1 MKKIARVLS
10 FVLCMTL
17 MVSTLC
23 ACAKQQAPAA
33 TEAAPAET
41 QQTVPAETQAEAAEE
56 AAEPAEAAPVF
67 YDVGDKMADFTVTTY
82 DGKEVS
88 LYQVLEEKEMV
99 LLNLWATW
107 CGPCGSE
114 FPAMQ
119 EAYEKYQDKAE
130 IIAVSVYAGDTDE
143 ILAEYAKEKGM
154 TFCVCT
160 DTAGVGAL
168 IDHTYIPTS
177 LVIDRFGTICLKESN
192 AIPDPAVFE
201 NLFEIYTAE
210 DYTESVFMPSLLS
223 EKPSAEPSDPE
234 KLAEALNAEGG
245 NLVFANSDN
254 MFNWPMTVEQ
264 KDGRSVVSA
273 SNVASYFSVSSVET
287 QVDVKAGDV
296 LVVEYKLQ
304 SNANDNA
311 LHLEVDG
318 QRVKKTALTR
328 DWNTYAYRFAEEGT
342 HKVEISF
349 HVDMNADAK
358 NGLWIDSIQVV
369 SGDEAAKALAANP
382 QYPVAEATEMKV
394 LNDDVK
400 DARVY
405 LVSDPSRFDPIMICP
420 DEEIQVLV
428 KLDETLDPESVYLRD
443 LVGNHQDLLEHMT
456 EDGYL
461 LKVDNTTFAN
471 ATYAGLETDGTPLDV
486 LIFFNSPES
495 LDAYIALVN
504 EADGEQLAWEY
515 TESAPAGDVT
525 YTVTYVD
532 QNGDPVPGVLCQ
544 VCDESTCQVF
554 TSDVK
559 GVCQFTLPA
568 KEYEIHTLKVPNGY
582 EGDTTTVTKASAQGG
597 ELTFELTKK

>member
-1 MKKIARVLS
+1 MKNIERVLS
-10 FVLCMTL
+10 FVLCVTL
-17 MVSTLC
+17 MLSTLC
-23 ACAKQQAPAA
+23 ACAKQEAPAV
-33 TEAAPAET
+33 TEAVPTET
-41 QQTVPAETQAEAAEE
+41 QQTVPAETQAEE
-56 AAEPAEAAPVF
+56 AVTEPAEAELVF

-119 EAYEKYQDKAE
+119 EAYEKYQDKVE
-130 IIAVSVYAGDTDE
+130 IIAVSVYEGDTDE
-143 ILAEYAKEKGM
+143 ILAEYVKEKGM

-177 LVIDRFGTICLKESN
+177 VVIDRFGTICLKESN
-192 AIPDPAVFE
+192 AMPDPAVFE
-201 NLFEIYTAE
+201 NLFEIYTGD
-210 DYTESVFMPSLLS
+210 DYTESVFMPSMLS
-223 EKPSAEPSDPE
+223 ELPGAEPSEPE
-234 KLAEALNAEGG
+234 KLGEALNAEGG
-245 NLVFANSDN
+245 NLVFANSEN
-254 MFNWPMTVEQ
+254 MFTWPMSVEK

-273 SNVASYFSVSSVET
+273 SNVKSYYSVSCVET

-311 LHLEVDG
+311 MSLEVDG
-318 QRVKKTALTR
+318 KQVKKTSLTR
-328 DWNTYAYRFAEEGT
+328 DWNTYAYRFEEEGT
-342 HKVEISF
+342 HNVEISF
-349 HVDMNADAK
+349 HVETNADAK
-358 NGLWIDSIQVV
+358 NGLWIDTIQVV

-394 LNDDVK
+394 LNEDVK
-400 DARVY
+400 AGRVY
-405 LVSDPSRFDPIMICP
+405 DTTDPSRFDPIIICP
-420 DEEIQVLV
+420 DEKLQLLV
-428 KLDETLDPESVYLRD
+428 KLDETLDPEAVYVRD
-443 LVGNHQDLLEHMT
+443 LVGYEEGVLAHMT

-461 LKVDNTTFAN
+461 LEVDNTTYAN
-471 ATYAGLETDGTPLDV
+471 IGYAGLEVEGSTLAELV
-486 LIFFNSPES
+486 FFNSTES
-495 LDAYIALVN
+495 LDEYIALVKQTYGT
-504 EADGEQLAWEY
+504 ELAWEY
-515 TESAPAGDVT
+515 TESAPAGNVT

-554 TSDVK
+554 TSDEN
-559 GVCQFTLPA
+559 GVCKFTLAA
-568 KEYEIHTLKVPNGY
+568 KEYEIHTLAVPAGY
-582 EGDTTTVTKASAQGG
+582 EGDTTTVTKAPIQGG
-597 ELTFELTKK
+597 ALSFTLTRK